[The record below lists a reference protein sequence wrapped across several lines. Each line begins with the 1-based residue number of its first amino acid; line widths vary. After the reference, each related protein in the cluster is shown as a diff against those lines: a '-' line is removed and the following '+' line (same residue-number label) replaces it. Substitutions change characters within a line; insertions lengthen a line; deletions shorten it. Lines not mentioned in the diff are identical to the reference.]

1 MKNTEHTRH
10 IRDFLAGFCDLR
22 GVGDEDDLFSKK
34 ILNSLYAM
42 QLVLFVEQ
50 SFAISVQDH
59 ELDLANF
66 GSISAISR
74 FVEQKT
80 EAPLQNN

>member
-1 MKNTEHTRH
+1 MKNTGHTRH

-22 GVGDEDDLFSKK
+22 GVADEDDLFSKK

-50 SFAISVQDH
+50 SFAISVEDH
-59 ELDLANF
+59 ELDLTNF
-66 GSISAISR
+66 GSISAISH
-74 FVEQKT
+74 FVQQKT
-80 EAPLQNN
+80 AAAN

>member
-1 MKNTEHTRH
+1 MTQHEHARH
-10 IRDFLAGFCDLR
+10 IRDFLAGFCDLH

-42 QLVLFVEQ
+42 QLVLFVED
-50 SFAISVQDH
+50 SFDVSVEDH
-59 ELDLANF
+59 ELDLRNF
-66 GSISAISR
+66 GSISAICR

-80 EAPLQNN
+80 AAAA